1 MSNQPGAYDKPF
13 PGQQGQYDDTQ
24 GLNQTSSQDT
34 APTTG
39 NPKGCKQKV
48 MQNVRWVTA
57 LTGLGLVIAA
67 LFSFVSSLLSFSLS
81 GVILCVYLCPIGF
94 IISITETEKFF
105 YATVIEKFPIL
116 RTHVGRGISYIFI
129 AGLTISVG
137 TIACW
142 IVGVTLL
149 LEGVVSIM
157 FHYNKEPKGSQ
168 DCQVLPA
175 LAIPSSKC
183 CVCCVLRS
191 DPQDVS
197 SAQLLL
203 FADHCCTDQLIL

>member
-168 DCQVLPA
+168 DCQ
-175 LAIPSSKC
+175 
-183 CVCCVLRS
+183 
-191 DPQDVS
+191 DVS